1 MSREPLV
8 VVHRDADVL
17 AAAVAARLITRLTD
31 AQVAHGEASVVLTGG
46 GIGAATLAAVAASP
60 ARDALDWSRLDVW
73 WGDERFLST
82 GHPERNETQAREAL
96 LDLVPLDA
104 ARVHAMP
111 AVDGPDGDD
120 PEAAARRYAAAL
132 AERALAGGQAE
143 RPQATRPRATRA
155 QATRVQAKQPKA
167 TRPQATQAQAMPPR
181 ATRPQPTGL
190 GGFLPRLDVLLLGVG
205 DDGHVASLFPGRAHS
220 GEERSVVAVRDAPK
234 PPPTRLSL
242 SMPALR
248 SAEEVWLIVAG
259 AAKAAVVARAL
270 RGADE
275 VDVPAAGPRAT
286 SLTRWLLDEA
296 AAGDIP
302 GGSGRGAR

>member
-1 MSREPLV
+1 MSREPLI

-46 GIGAATLAAVAASP
+46 GIGTATLAAVAASP

-73 WGDERFLST
+73 WGDERFLPT

-96 LDLVPLDA
+96 LDQVPLDP

-111 AVDGPDGDD
+111 AVDGPDGGD

-132 AERALAGGQAE
+132 AERARAGGQARE
-143 RPQATRPRATRA
+143 PSAEEPAA
-155 QATRVQAKQPKA
+155 QGPA
-167 TRPQATQAQAMPPR
+167 AQGPAARSPS
-181 ATRPQPTGL
+181 AA
-190 GGFLPRLDVLLLGVG
+190 LPRLDVLLLGVG
-205 DDGHVASLFPGRAHS
+205 DDGHVTSLFPGRVDS
-220 GEERSVVAVRDAPK
+220 GEERPVVAVRDAPK

-248 SAEEVWLIVAG
+248 SAEEVWLVVAG
-259 AAKAAVVARAL
+259 EAKAPVVARAL
-270 RGADE
+270 GGGDE
-275 VDVPAAGPRAT
+275 VDVPAAGPRGT

-296 AAGDIP
+296 AAANLP
-302 GGSGRGAR
+302 GGSGFATA